1 MKRSVEFSTAILM
14 AVAASILA
22 VSFSL
27 SALADPETDDAQ
39 ATATDG
45 KGDRL
50 DVPGAVPPA
59 APKVKAAAPAA
70 ANAASE
76 PSPAAG
82 QQAGSTDQTDD
93 LLIEKPGDFRLP
105 KAQAKQADSAAP
117 VPAAAEPADA
127 PAAKVATTA
136 PDTTP
141 AATTLPPVVVTSTE
155 SGGKVSADAEAD
167 GNGEISV
174 LAAAA
179 KAEQGKPS
187 PIVALSEETLAL
199 YPTAAQCGECHK
211 QIYDE
216 WSSSNHAYASLSPM
230 FHKFEQKFQE
240 LTQGTVGTFCVRCHQ
255 QVGTQLGENRETPL
269 WARSQISREGVTC
282 ITCHRV
288 KEQFGKVNGE
298 RRVEAGKI
306 FEPVYGSGE
315 KSVIRD
321 IIDNKETYSVKVSG
335 DGRGNDI
342 HNGMIKNNQITKS
355 EFCVSCH
362 QVAVNLG
369 IKLEIVW
376 EQYRDSPAKKAGV
389 TCQDCHMGKVPGK
402 NEGYDT
408 APSAIV
414 GGKEINP
421 GRKHAN
427 HRFVGPGYSIAHPGV
442 FPHNP
447 KAQAFSIKEWLQFDW
462 RAGWG
467 TTEFEDKVADGK
479 IKVKFPPRWDNALDR
494 EDARKVIEENIAK
507 LDERDELRRQVME
520 NSSKVEGPF
529 LEREPRIGQ
538 ELAFAYKIKNVNT
551 GHNLPSGSL
560 GAQPQLW
567 VNVALLD
574 PDGKNV
580 WESGYV
586 DSNGDMADLHSLDV
600 AVGKI
605 RTDQQLVHFQT
616 KFLTT
621 NVKGTDREMYLP
633 VNFDID
639 PLPHLRPP
647 GVPTSVLNH
656 PPLVRMENHSLT
668 PLGEKMARY
677 SVPGNL
683 ITKRG
688 KYRLAFRM
696 RSRAEPI
703 YFMRFVGATKDM
715 ERRMN
720 ERMATIHP
728 YAVDI
733 EVK

>member
-1 MKRSVEFSTAILM
+1 M
-14 AVAASILA
+14 
-22 VSFSL
+22 
-27 SALADPETDDAQ
+27 SA
-39 ATATDG
+39 
-45 KGDRL
+45 
-50 DVPGAVPPA
+50 
-59 APKVKAAAPAA
+59 
-70 ANAASE
+70 
-76 PSPAAG
+76 
-82 QQAGSTDQTDD
+82 
-93 LLIEKPGDFRLP
+93 
-105 KAQAKQADSAAP
+105 
-117 VPAAAEPADA
+117 
-127 PAAKVATTA
+127 
-136 PDTTP
+136 
-141 AATTLPPVVVTSTE
+141 
-155 SGGKVSADAEAD
+155 
-167 GNGEISV
+167 

-179 KAEQGKPS
+179 KAEKGKDA
-187 PIVALSEETLAL
+187 PIPAVDEETLSL

-216 WSSSNHAYASLSPM
+216 WSSSNHAYASISPM
-230 FHKFEQKFQE
+230 FHAFEQKFQE

-288 KEQFGKVNGE
+288 KEQYGKVNGE
-298 RRVEAGKI
+298 RRVEPGKI

-315 KSVIRD
+315 KSVIKD
-321 IIDNKETYSVKVSG
+321 ILADKETYSVKTSK
-335 DGRGNDI
+335 DGRGTDI
-342 HNGMIKNNQITKS
+342 HNGMMTNPQLTKS

-376 EQYRDSPAKKAGV
+376 DQYRDSPARKAGV

-402 NEGYDT
+402 PEGYST
-408 APSAIV
+408 APSAVV

-427 HRFVGPGYSIAHPGV
+427 HRFIGPGYSIAHPGI

-447 KAQAFSIKEWLQFDW
+447 KAQAFSIKEWLEFDW

-467 TTEFEDKVADGK
+467 TTEFEDKVAHGK
-479 IKVKFPPRWDNALDR
+479 IKVAFPKRWADPLDR
-494 EDARKVIEENIAK
+494 EDARQIIEENLAK
-507 LDERDELRRQVME
+507 LDERDEFRRQVME
-520 NSSKVEGPF
+520 NGTKVDGPYFEGDPKVG
-529 LEREPRIGQ
+529 RD
-538 ELAFAYKIKNVNT
+538 LAFSYKIKNLNT

-567 VNVALLD
+567 VNVALVD
-574 PDGKNV
+574 PDGKNI

-600 AVGKI
+600 AAGTIK
-605 RTDQQLVHFQT
+605 TDQQLVNFQT

-647 GVPTSVLNH
+647 QIPTTVLNH

-668 PLGEKMARY
+668 PLGEKLAKY
-677 SVPGNL
+677 QVPGNL
-683 ITKRG
+683 ITKPG
-688 KYRLAFRM
+688 KYRLAFRL

-703 YFMRFVGATKDM
+703 YFMRFVGATKEM

-720 ERMATIHP
+720 ERMLSFKAST
-728 YAVDI
+728 VEF
-733 EVK
+733 EVKPLEAEEPRVRIRADPSAIRRSEPRRGAYT